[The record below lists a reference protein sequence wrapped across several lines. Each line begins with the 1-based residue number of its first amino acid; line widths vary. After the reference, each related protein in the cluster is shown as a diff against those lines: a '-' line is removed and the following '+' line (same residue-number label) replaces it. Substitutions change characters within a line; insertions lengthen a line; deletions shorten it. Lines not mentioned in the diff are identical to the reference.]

1 MLRPRRGRGVAL
13 PFAQVSEAN
22 QAAIDDAH
30 DQTLKNIAKM
40 DNLTKTALDANKGAL
55 DAVRCYEPKSAV
67 AGRHPA
73 IRRRALP
80 AMGHA
85 RGLTLVR

>member
-1 MLRPRRGRGVAL
+1 MQDLKFENTKL
-13 PFAQVSEAN
+13 VSEAN

-67 AGRHPA
+67 AGRRPA

-80 AMGHA
+80 WG
-85 RGLTLVR
+85 TLAA